1 MGNSETFG
9 VQKGHGE
16 EIINWLNEQSKTQKG
31 KLEARL
37 YGYTVTTKNFGEFE
51 MFSWIGDVQIA
62 RKLIIKASKKFKIR
76 IIEGGY
82 KPKEKVFKMKKFDY
96 AKVKKGKGRGKK
108 AGGGMTAKGVAKY
121 RRDNPGS
128 KLKTA
133 VTTPPSKLK
142 KGSKAYKRRK
152 AFCARSRSWTSERG
166 KAARRKWNC

>member
-16 EIINWLNEQSKTQKG
+16 EIIEWLNEQSKSHKG

-96 AKVKKGKGRGKK
+96 AKVKKGDKTVGQLEFVVSRFGN
-108 AGGGMTAKGVAKY
+108 AKTLSGIPVGVY
-121 RRDNPGS
+121 
-128 KLKTA
+128 L
-133 VTTPPSKLK
+133 
-142 KGSKAYKRRK
+142 
-152 AFCARSRSWTSERG
+152 
-166 KAARRKWNC
+166 